1 MLCPYVEIVCGK
13 CGSVIGKM
21 INLKSIKDIMRPTRD
36 RCKVCGVVL
45 NPNEFVVKIKKN

>member
-13 CGSVIGKM
+13 CGSIIGKM
-21 INLKSIKDIMRPTRD
+21 INLKSIKDIMHSTRD
-36 RCKVCGVVL
+36 RCKVCGVAL